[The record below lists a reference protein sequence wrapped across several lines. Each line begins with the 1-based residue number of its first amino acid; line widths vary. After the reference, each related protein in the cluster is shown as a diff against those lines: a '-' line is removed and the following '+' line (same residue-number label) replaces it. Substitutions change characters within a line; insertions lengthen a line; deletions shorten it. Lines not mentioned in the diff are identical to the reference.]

1 MKWGMRRPS
10 LRGRISARTSL
21 KRYVRQSMGL
31 KVPKGWGW
39 LTNPKKAMYN
49 RVYHRTTFGIDSLLR
64 PRRRSSSGCLIMI
77 VATVALG
84 IMVGMILR

>member
-1 MKWGMRRPS
+1 
-10 LRGRISARTSL
+10 
-21 KRYVRQSMGL
+21 MGL